1 MERLSRLRF
10 MNVDRTREPVRRRI
24 RPRGVP
30 NALQEHL
37 VIDSDDRDLAQD
49 VTSQLLGQCQVI
61 PVKAQLADFHCRL
74 HAVQLLDVSMAYL
87 DYSAATTVQVASS
100 GDCYTVHMTSA
111 GHGTAHINGTDH
123 HLTPFFALAISPR
136 TTYTLSMDRDS
147 PQNIVRIERE
157 AVERQLSRLLGRQ
170 LREPLSFTPV
180 GDLTTDE
187 AARWHGSLQ
196 IFSNEVMSPSSL
208 IQQGIGA
215 AQLEE
220 LVISTLLLVHENNY
234 SHALRARP
242 GASGKPAVTRS
253 IEFIELHLAEPISL
267 SDIAR
272 YAQMSPRSIQA
283 GFREDLGT
291 TPITFIRD
299 RRLDAVRRDLLAA
312 TPREGLTV
320 TDAATRWGFQHL
332 GSFSG
337 FYRNRFGESPSTT
350 LRRARSA

>member
-30 NALQEHL
+30 NALQDHP
-37 VIDSDDRDLAQD
+37 VVDTDDRARALD
-49 VTSQLLGQCQVI
+49 VTRQLLGECQVT
-61 PVKAQLADFHCRL
+61 PARTELDDFHCRL
-74 HAVQLLDVSMAYL
+74 HAVQLLDVSMTYL
-87 DYSAATTVQVASS
+87 DYAAATSIKVAESA
-100 GDCYTVHMTSA
+100 DCYTVHMTSA
-111 GHGTAHINGTDH
+111 GHGTAHIGGQEH
-123 HLTPFFALAISPR
+123 HLTPFFALVISPR

-147 PQNIVRIERE
+147 PQNIIRIERE

-170 LREPLSFTPV
+170 LREPLVFDAV

-187 AARWHGSLQ
+187 AARWHGALQ
-196 IFSNEVMSPSSL
+196 IFSNEVMSPRSL

-215 AQLEE
+215 APLEE
-220 LVISTLLLVHENNY
+220 MVISTLLLVQENNY
-234 SHALRARP
+234 SHALKSRP
-242 GASGKPAVTRS
+242 TTSGKPAVTRS
-253 IEFIELHLAEPISL
+253 IEFIELHLAEPITL
-267 SDIAR
+267 NDIAR

-299 RRLDAVRRDLLAA
+299 RRLDAVRRDLLSAM
-312 TPREGLTV
+312 PREGVTV
-320 TDAATRWGFQHL
+320 TDVAVRWGFNHL

-337 FYRNRFGESPSTT
+337 IYRDRFGESPSAT
-350 LRRARSA
+350 LRGTRSA